1 MSIQSVHSASQT
13 MDSERTGSTSILGE
27 WHSWMVLIVAAI
39 AVLPSILLASLYF
52 VAFRVAIR
60 VGHWP
65 YLGNP
70 DASAMP
76 EDLQPGTGL
85 LALLVPLAVYT
96 ASAALFAAFVLRY
109 SRRLWRVALSLLVG
123 VVTWMFLL
131 GLLICDPAGVW
142 QWIMD

>member
-1 MSIQSVHSASQT
+1 MSIQSTRSAIQT
-13 MDSERTGSTSILGE
+13 MDSKRTGATSILGE
-27 WHSWMVLIVAAI
+27 WQSWIVLILAAI

-52 VAFRVAIR
+52 VAFRV
-60 VGHWP
+60 VFQFGHWP

-70 DASAMP
+70 DASAMS

-85 LALLVPLAVYT
+85 LALLVPLAVYV
-96 ASAALFAAFVLRY
+96 ASAALFAALVLRH
-109 SRRLWRVALSLLVG
+109 SRRLWRVPFSLLASVL
-123 VVTWMFLL
+123 TWMFLL